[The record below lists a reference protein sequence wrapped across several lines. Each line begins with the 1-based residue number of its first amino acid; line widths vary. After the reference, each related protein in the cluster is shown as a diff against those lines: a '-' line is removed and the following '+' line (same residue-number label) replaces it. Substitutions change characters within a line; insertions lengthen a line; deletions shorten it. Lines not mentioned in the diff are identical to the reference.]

1 MPHPEDGNGSEVKQN
16 FSQAVQGEVQVQ
28 PTARENSLENP
39 SNMDKGYSV
48 NQGMGTDIVHG
59 NNIKNKCYANV
70 QELNAKTGELNAYM
84 GLENMLIGQSNIEI
98 NERADKGLDWFENNK
113 GRPGLFPMEINEH
126 VVSDSN
132 TILDKDGPSNFKPK
146 GTWTRIN
153 RMEFGLGGLT
163 KAITIPGLGKRISRE
178 V

>member
-1 MPHPEDGNGSEVKQN
+1 M
-16 FSQAVQGEVQVQ
+16 Q

-98 NERADKGLDWFENNK
+98 NERADKELDWFENNK
-113 GRPGLFPMEINEH
+113 GRPGLFPMEIN
-126 VVSDSN
+126 
-132 TILDKDGPSNFKPK
+132 
-146 GTWTRIN
+146 
-153 RMEFGLGGLT
+153 
-163 KAITIPGLGKRISRE
+163 
-178 V
+178 